1 MPNWVGVEVEV
12 DTETGRVTVLHVV
25 TAADAG
31 HAIVPEAVRGQIE
44 GGCIQGLGQA
54 LFERLV
60 YDGSTLVTD
69 TPQRYRV
76 PVMSDTPQ
84 RFEALVL
91 EHGLGRG
98 PLSAK
103 GTGEAGILGIASAI
117 ANAIEDAVGVRMTD
131 LPMTPDAVLQAL
143 IVERELRSTSSSR
156 QAPSNTSHPPVMAA
170 AVDD

>member
-12 DTETGRVTVLHVV
+12 DTQTGKIKVLHVV

-31 HAIVPEAVRGQIE
+31 RAIVPEAVRGQIE

-60 YDGSTLVTD
+60 YDGVTLMTD
-69 TPQRYRV
+69 TPQRYRM
-76 PVMSDTPQ
+76 PVMSDTPEK
-84 RFEALVL
+84 FDALVF

-98 PLSAK
+98 PFGSK

-117 ANAIEDAVGVRMTD
+117 ANAVEDAIGVRITS
-131 LPMTPDAVLQAL
+131 LPISPDAVLAAL
-143 IVERELRSTSSSR
+143 SMKTKG
-156 QAPSNTSHPPVMAA
+156 APPLSPVPTVSA
-170 AVDD
+170 